1 MLYPKGA
8 IVSWENIAGRYA
20 MRWIVDD
27 ALARTPHNGI
37 WVEVGV
43 ALGKGIAY
51 MGHVLREAGREDVKL
66 YAIDPW
72 GGYARNGEQ
81 QATGSPS
88 RHGDW
93 QLFLESM
100 RDNAPETL
108 ARLHIIRAKSFDASC
123 MFMKQTVSLCIIDAD
138 HAYEAIQEDLYAWAP
153 TIAPGGIIG
162 GDDHVPDFPGVERA
176 CVDYFGKNYQTSDGE
191 CGWTTW
197 RARRHPAGSA
207 FPWISREQLEVE

>member
-1 MLYPKGA
+1 MWSDIP
-8 IVSWENIAGRYA
+8 GRYA
-20 MRWIVDD
+20 MRWVIDD

-66 YAIDPW
+66 YAVDPW

-88 RHGDW
+88 KHGDW

-100 RDNAPETL
+100 RDNAPDVL
-108 ARLHIIRAKSFDASC
+108 ARLHIVRAKSFDASAL
-123 MFMKQTVSLCIIDAD
+123 FPKGTVHLCIIDAD
-138 HAYEAIQEDLYAWAP
+138 HVYEAVQEDLYSWGP
-153 TIAPGGIIG
+153 CIAPGGTIG
-162 GDDHVPDFPGVERA
+162 GDDHTADFPGVERA
-176 CVDYFGKNYQTSDGE
+176 CKDYFGEYYQAKTAE
-191 CGWTTW
+191 CDWTTW
-197 RARRHPAGSA
+197 RARRVVDRKA
-207 FPWISREQLEVE
+207 FPWTSRAELEAG

>member
-1 MLYPKGA
+1 M
-8 IVSWENIAGRYA
+8 SWENIAGRYA

-88 RHGDW
+88 KHGDW

-100 RDNAPETL
+100 RDNAPDVL
-108 ARLHIIRAKSFDASC
+108 GRLHIVRAKSVDASS
-123 MFMKQTVSLCIIDAD
+123 MFFKGSVSLCVIDAD
-138 HAYEAIQEDLYAWAP
+138 HAYEAVQEDLYAWGP
-153 TIAPGGIIG
+153 TIAPGGVIG
-162 GDDHVPDFPGVERA
+162 GDDHTPDFPGVEKA
-176 CVDYFGKNYQTSDGE
+176 CRDYFGTHYQAKAAE
-191 CGWTTW
+191 CDWTTW
-197 RARRHPAGSA
+197 RARRNEDRKA
-207 FPWISREQLEVE
+207 FPWVDLEVV